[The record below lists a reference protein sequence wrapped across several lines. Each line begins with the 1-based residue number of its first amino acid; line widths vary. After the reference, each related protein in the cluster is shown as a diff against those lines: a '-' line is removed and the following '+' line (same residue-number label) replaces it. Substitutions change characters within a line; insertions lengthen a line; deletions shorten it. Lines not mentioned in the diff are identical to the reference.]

1 LHAARILELGDFVA
15 VAGVDGLTD
24 PTRDAGHEAAL
35 RSIQVL
41 EGSAIDAE
49 RMTGTAR
56 LARKI
61 AERAGPEPEICR
73 ATPAAAAY
81 ARPVSAAIHAL
92 RNADAL
98 AGAARFARA
107 LDVAGVPTRG
117 AVACLAA
124 NTPETIAAYR
134 GATWSGRRYTPM
146 SSRWLAEDLDYVVG
160 NCEADALVVDA
171 RYRERVAS
179 AAERVPASRR
189 FAIGGSI
196 PGFRDWSE
204 VEALSGEAYEQ
215 PLAGENMLYTSG
227 TTGRPK
233 GVLRAAASEGP
244 PPTMTAAAGAAMMQ
258 AFLPEGARDGIHVVA
273 APLYHAGPNTY
284 CDGALLLGA
293 DVVLMEKFDP
303 EAFLATVEETRAT
316 STFLVPTHF
325 VRLLRLPEATR
336 RKYDLSSLRLVCHGS
351 APVSVPVKR
360 AMIEWWG
367 PVLFEFYGGTEGGGV
382 MIGAEEWL
390 AKPGSVGRP
399 RPGVDMRILDEKGEE
414 VATGTE
420 GTVSFAL
427 DESPFEYK
435 DDPEK
440 TAESRIVPGWFTM
453 GDIGYVDED
462 GYLFLCDR
470 RADVI
475 ISGGV
480 NLYPAQ
486 IESVLLA
493 LPEVAD
499 CCVVGAPNE
508 EWGEEVRAVVELVES
523 ATADDETVSTI
534 LAHCREHLSGYQ
546 VPRAVD
552 FDEGLPRTETG
563 KLARR
568 SIRARYWE
576 GREKRV

>member
-1 LHAARILELGDFVA
+1 V
-15 VAGVDGLTD
+15 
-24 PTRDAGHEAAL
+24 
-35 RSIQVL
+35 S
-41 EGSAIDAE
+41 
-49 RMTGTAR
+49 
-56 LARKI
+56 
-61 AERAGPEPEICR
+61 GP
-73 ATPAAAAY
+73 
-81 ARPVSAAIHAL
+81 IHTL

-117 AVACLAA
+117 AVACLTA

-146 SSRWLAEDLDYVVG
+146 SSRWLAEDVDYVVD

-171 RYRERVAS
+171 RYAERVAA

-196 PGFRDWSE
+196 PDFRDWSD

-233 GVLRAAASEGP
+233 GVLRAAAIDGP

-258 AFLPEGARDGIHVVA
+258 AFLPEGVRDGIHLVA

-382 MIGAEEWL
+382 MISAEEWL

-399 RPGVDMRILDEKGEE
+399 RPGVDMRILDEKGEA
-414 VATGTE
+414 VPIGDE
-420 GTVSFAL
+420 GIVSFAL

-440 TAESRIVPGWFTM
+440 TAESRIIPGWFTM
-453 GDIGYVDED
+453 GDIGYVDDD

-493 LPEVAD
+493 RPEIAD

-508 EWGEEVRAVVELVES
+508 EWGEEVRAVVELVEN
-523 ATADDETVSTI
+523 ALANDETIAAI